1 MNMQT
6 AEFERLYEIACAADD
21 AFERAIKA
29 QFGPSA
35 GRWTVP
41 ASRFNLATIVA
52 QNAKHDADDKL
63 RQYLRNS
70 KGD

>member
-6 AEFERLYEIACAADD
+6 TEFERLYEIACAADD

-29 QFGPSA
+29 QFGPRA

-41 ASRFNLATIVA
+41 ASRFNLATIFA
-52 QNAKHDADDKL
+52 QNAKQRADDEL

-70 KGD
+70 RGD

>member
-1 MNMQT
+1 MNMET
-6 AEFERLYEIACAADD
+6 AEFEKLYKIACAADD
-21 AFERAIKA
+21 AFERAIKK
-29 QFGPSA
+29 QFGPTA

-41 ASRFNLATIVA
+41 ASSFNLATIVA

-70 KGD
+70 RGD